1 MGLGSTARSLATAF
15 LSLTFAVSCNA
26 VSKAPATALAGDAI
40 MGAADAKVTLIEF
53 AAPTCPVC
61 KGWHDQVF
69 AKIKAAYV
77 DTNKIKFSLRELPS
91 HNPPVDAAIFAIAR
105 CAGQGEYFKVIDEAF
120 EKREDIEKA
129 SQGPDGAR
137 PALTELAKR
146 HGVSADRFE
155 ACLKAPENL
164 QRLQDVQADAE
175 KRGVQGTPTLFLNDE
190 KVPED
195 GYQFDA
201 LSAKIDAALN
211 ASAGAAPA
219 PAAAPLA
226 PAPVSG
232 PAAPAPPA
240 KPN

>member
-1 MGLGSTARSLATAF
+1 MGLGSTARSLATA
-15 LSLTFAVSCNA
+15 LVCLTLVASCNA
-26 VSKAPATALAGDAI
+26 ANKAPATALAGDAT

-53 AAPTCPVC
+53 ASPTCPVC

-69 AKIKAAYV
+69 AKIKAAYI

-105 CAGQGEYFKVIDEAF
+105 CSGPGEYFKVIDDAF
-120 EKREDIEKA
+120 EKREEIEKA
-129 SQGPDGAR
+129 SQGADGAR
-137 PALTELAKR
+137 PALTGLAKR

-155 ACLKAPENL
+155 ACLKAPENI
-164 QRLQDVQADAE
+164 QRLQDVQADAD

-201 LSAKIDAALN
+201 LSAKIEAAL
-211 ASAGAAPA
+211 AAAGGAPA
-219 PAAAPLA
+219 PARVTPP
-226 PAPVSG
+226 PASP
-232 PAAPAPPA
+232 PPTAPA